1 MKPKKVKVVKIKEL
15 LSRKDLTKKLANT
28 PVSKLKKTL
37 IKPGFVKIKP
47 KRTKMKSRTR
57 NILYDKKTINKI
69 YDSIC
74 KKKTIGS
81 LNKDKLLSVF
91 QKIIKTNNMFLINK
105 FIKDINRRQLILILY
120 TINIIKIQTK
130 APTPLLK
137 NILYNYLT
145 SNIKILI

>member
-15 LSRKDLTKKLANT
+15 LSRKDLTKQLANT
-28 PVSKLKKTL
+28 PVSKLKKSL

-47 KRTKMKSRTR
+47 KRTKMKSRTKQ
-57 NILYDKKTINKI
+57 ISYDKKTINKI
-69 YDSIC
+69 YASIC
-74 KKKTIGS
+74 KKKTIGT
-81 LNKDKLLSVF
+81 LNKEKLLSVF

-105 FIKDINRRQLILILY
+105 FIKDINRRQLVLILY
-120 TINIIKIQTK
+120 TINIIKIHTK